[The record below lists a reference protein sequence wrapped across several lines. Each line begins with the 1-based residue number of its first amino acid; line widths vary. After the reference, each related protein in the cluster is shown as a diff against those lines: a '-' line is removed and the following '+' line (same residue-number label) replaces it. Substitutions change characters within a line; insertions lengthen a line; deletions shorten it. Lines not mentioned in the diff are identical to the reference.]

1 MIISQIH
8 YDCTVAGGEILFHWE
23 IHIVIII
30 VIMEQNAA
38 PLVIT
43 VHGKPL
49 LLCS

>member
-8 YDCTVAGGEILFHWE
+8 YHCTVAGGEARFHWE
-23 IHIVIII
+23 IHTVIII

-43 VHGKPL
+43 VHGQSP
-49 LLCS
+49 